1 MSAARASAAVIRNA
15 IKAAKDCGVPI
26 GAVEVLRDGS
36 VRILATTPEAPL
48 EQPPQGLAGVR
59 QMECG
64 CRFDRY
70 RPFT

>member
-36 VRILATTPEAPL
+36 VRILATTPEALLPSGDQ
-48 EQPPQGLAGVR
+48 EVNSCDGLFGEASG
-59 QMECG
+59 
-64 CRFDRY
+64 
-70 RPFT
+70 